1 MNLTHM
7 MYKLQTKHQIILSN
21 KINSEKEAQYR
32 SYRTVLS
39 FFLTNSLVFSD
50 MMNKIG
56 KIRLK

>member
-1 MNLTHM
+1 M
-7 MYKLQTKHQIILSN
+7 KHQIILSN
-21 KINSEKEAQYR
+21 KIKSEKEAQYR

-56 KIRLK
+56 KNTSKMREII